1 MQIKVEVID
10 FRGLC
15 YLCVL
20 ELLVIPRENINVAPR
35 LCYQDLPLNW
45 T

>member
-1 MQIKVEVID
+1 MD

-20 ELLVIPRENINVAPR
+20 ELLVIPRENVALR
-35 LCYQDLPLNW
+35 LCYKDFPLTW